1 MKIRNHKVAVYLRGL
16 ICAPVIAA
24 ALFHGGDAQAAS
36 KRARDRSTDIE
47 LAQLQSSRY
56 GPYAT
61 IRRANEIANY
71 FRNLGLLFAHGG
83 VPAQV
88 VEGMAAAH
96 NAHGGSTTNAVDG
109 DLVRTNSYSVS
120 VFPDLTTRIPGKN
133 VTAEQISEFAVKL
146 QAAGIDTRSPNIS
159 IGKWYDEESG
169 ITFLD
174 AVFTTRDRD
183 LAIQLGRQFNQK
195 AIYDLGELEEI
206 ATGGTGETLAGLPAV
221 EERLG
226 ILLPPGN
233 SSPSYAQQARPST
246 RGAPAQAKQSVG
258 GRPEEVRQDLGG
270 PQEEDLG
277 SVQ

>member
-159 IGKWYDEESG
+159 IGKWY
-169 ITFLD
+169 TRR
-174 AVFTTRDRD
+174 AVSPSSTRFSRP
-183 LAIQLGRQFNQK
+183 A
-195 AIYDLGELEEI
+195 I
-206 ATGGTGETLAGLPAV
+206 ATWRSSWVASSTRKRSMIWANS
-221 EERLG
+221 RK
-226 ILLPPGN
+226 LPPE
-233 SSPSYAQQARPST
+233 ARARRSLGCPRLRNGLAFCCRQVIVHLAMPNKPDRA
-246 RGAPAQAKQSVG
+246 RGSPAQAKQSVG